1 MEQKEVFEYFY
12 IENSV
17 SEWNFDITGRYTS
30 FNAAREALKEKCDW
44 YSSKDTG
51 RIYRCTVYEEDKKLT
66 FKKTLVFTRSQH
78 DAIQGLPGTYHK
90 S

>member
-17 SEWNFDITGRYTS
+17 SEWNSDISGRYAS
-30 FNAAREALKEKCDW
+30 FNAARKALKEKYDW
-44 YSSKDTG
+44 YCNKDTG
-51 RIYRCTVYEEDKKLT
+51 KIYRCTVYEHDKELT
-66 FKKTLVFTRSQH
+66 FKKTLVFTRTQH

>member
-12 IENSV
+12 IENTT
-17 SEWNFDITGRYTS
+17 SEWNSDISGRYTS

-44 YSSKDTG
+44 YCSKDTG
-51 RIYRCTVYEEDKKLT
+51 GIYRCTVYEQDKELT
-66 FKKTLVFTRSQH
+66 FEKTLVFTRTQS
-78 DAIQGLPGTYHK
+78 DVLNNLPGTYHK